1 MISKI
6 INYSLQHR
14 LIILVAA
21 ILLIIAGIYITS
33 DMEVDIFPDLNAPT
47 VVVMTEA
54 HGMAPEEVEKLV
66 SFPIETAVNGAA
78 GIRRVRSSSSMGF
91 SIVWVEFNWGIDIYN
106 ARQTVSEKLM
116 TISDKLPKGVGS
128 PTIAPQ
134 SSLLG
139 EIMIFSL
146 TSDTTNAM
154 ELRTIAE
161 WIIRPRLLSVGG
173 VAQITIIGGEFKQ
186 YKILADPQKMKYY
199 NVSLSELINTCEASN
214 ENVSGGFINEF
225 GNKYII
231 SGIGRTN
238 KVNEIGNSVIKMV
251 DNVPVKVE
259 DVAEVVIG
267 AAPKIGDGSYRGKE
281 AVVITVTKQPDINT
295 LELTENLNEAI
306 TDIKKNLSDDITFNT
321 DIFEQANFIK
331 VAVNNVKKALIE
343 GCIFVIIIL
352 FLFLMNYRTTLISL
366 VAIPLSLLVAI
377 ITLKALGLTINT
389 MSLGGMTIAIGS
401 LVDDAII
408 VVENAFKRL
417 KENAGKLQENM
428 EKPLKVIFDA
438 TKEIMA
444 SILNATL
451 IIIVAFVPLF
461 FLSGM
466 EGRMLKPLGISFIVA
481 LFASLI
487 VAVTLTPVLCSYL
500 LTNNKKL
507 RKQQKGS
514 WLVRNLNFIYAIGL
528 KKVLKIKRT
537 ALGIAFIIFLFTI
550 ILFFSFG
557 RSFLPPFNEG
567 ALAINT
573 YTMPGISLEES
584 DKIGKQAEEI
594 LLTIPE
600 VITTSRKTGRAE
612 LAEHSFG
619 VNVSEIETPFELKD
633 RSRAEFLSDIRK
645 KLNSISGITVEVGQP
660 ISHRI
665 SHMVSGSEANIAIK
679 LFGTDLNKMFSIANK
694 IKANIQDIEGIADL
708 NVEQQ
713 VEIPQIQIKPKRDML
728 AKFGIPLKEFT
739 QFIDYAFAGEK
750 ISDVFEQEKSFDL
763 ILRFND
769 ENRDNIY
776 AIRNAMIDTH
786 YGTKIP
792 LHYVADIRSTSG
804 PNTISRENVQRKIV
818 VSVNVAERDIGS
830 VVNDI
835 QHRIDQNIT
844 LPENYRIEYGGQFE
858 SAAKTTRI
866 LLFTSLFAILVIF
879 LILYQEFKNSKIAG
893 IILLNLPLA
902 LIGGV
907 LSIWFSSGVISI
919 PAIIGFITLFGIA
932 TRNGLLLVS
941 RYQHLKEEGL
951 KLYDR
956 VIKGSLDRLN
966 PILMT
971 ALTTALALIPLAIAG
986 DKPGNE
992 IQSPMAIVILGGLLS
1007 STLLNIFIVPIVYY
1021 LVNLKSE
1028 KKEHSFT
1035 K

>member
-1 MISKI
+1 
-6 INYSLQHR
+6 
-14 LIILVAA
+14 
-21 ILLIIAGIYITS
+21 
-33 DMEVDIFPDLNAPT
+33 
-47 VVVMTEA
+47 
-54 HGMAPEEVEKLV
+54 
-66 SFPIETAVNGAA
+66 
-78 GIRRVRSSSSMGF
+78 
-91 SIVWVEFNWGIDIYN
+91 
-106 ARQTVSEKLM
+106 
-116 TISDKLPKGVGS
+116 
-128 PTIAPQ
+128 
-134 SSLLG
+134 
-139 EIMIFSL
+139 
-146 TSDTTNAM
+146 
-154 ELRTIAE
+154 
-161 WIIRPRLLSVGG
+161 
-173 VAQITIIGGEFKQ
+173 
-186 YKILADPQKMKYY
+186 
-199 NVSLSELINTCEASN
+199 
-214 ENVSGGFINEF
+214 
-225 GNKYII
+225 
-231 SGIGRTN
+231 
-238 KVNEIGNSVIKMV
+238 
-251 DNVPVKVE
+251 
-259 DVAEVVIG
+259 
-267 AAPKIGDGSYRGKE
+267 
-281 AVVITVTKQPDINT
+281 
-295 LELTENLNEAI
+295 
-306 TDIKKNLSDDITFNT
+306 
-321 DIFEQANFIK
+321 
-331 VAVNNVKKALIE
+331 
-343 GCIFVIIIL
+343 
-352 FLFLMNYRTTLISL
+352 
-366 VAIPLSLLVAI
+366 
-377 ITLKALGLTINT
+377 
-389 MSLGGMTIAIGS
+389 
-401 LVDDAII
+401 
-408 VVENAFKRL
+408 
-417 KENAGKLQENM
+417 
-428 EKPLKVIFDA
+428 
-438 TKEIMA
+438 
-444 SILNATL
+444 
-451 IIIVAFVPLF
+451 
-461 FLSGM
+461 
-466 EGRMLKPLGISFIVA
+466 
-481 LFASLI
+481 
-487 VAVTLTPVLCSYL
+487 
-500 LTNNKKL
+500 
-507 RKQQKGS
+507 
-514 WLVRNLNFIYAIGL
+514 
-528 KKVLKIKRT
+528 
-537 ALGIAFIIFLFTI
+537 
-550 ILFFSFG
+550 
-557 RSFLPPFNEG
+557 
-567 ALAINT
+567 
-573 YTMPGISLEES
+573 
-584 DKIGKQAEEI
+584 
-594 LLTIPE
+594 
-600 VITTSRKTGRAE
+600 
-612 LAEHSFG
+612 
-619 VNVSEIETPFELKD
+619 
-633 RSRAEFLSDIRK
+633 
-645 KLNSISGITVEVGQP
+645 
-660 ISHRI
+660 
-665 SHMVSGSEANIAIK
+665 MVSGSEANIAIK

-694 IKANIQDIEGIADL
+694 IKTNIQDIEGIADL

-713 VEIPQIQIKPKRDML
+713 VEIPQIQIKPKRDMM

-879 LILYQEFKNSKIAG
+879 LILYQEFKNTKIAG

-1028 KKEHSFT
+1028 KKRT
-1035 K
+1035 

>member
-1 MISKI
+1 MISTI

-14 LIILVAA
+14 FIILVAA

-91 SIVWVEFNWGIDIYN
+91 STVWVEFNWGIDIYN

-116 TISDKLPKGVGS
+116 TISDKLPKGVGN

-186 YKILADPQKMKYY
+186 YQILADPQKMRYY
-199 NVSLSELINTCEASN
+199 NVSLNELINTCEESN
-214 ENVSGGFINEF
+214 ENVPGGFINEF

-259 DVAEVVIG
+259 DVSEIIIG

-306 TDIKKNLSDDITFNT
+306 TDINKNLSNDITFNT

-331 VAVNNVKKALIE
+331 IAINNVKKALIE

-352 FLFLMNYRTTLISL
+352 LLFLMNYRTTLISL

-377 ITLKALGLTINT
+377 IALKALGLTINT

-401 LVDDAII
+401 IVDDAII

-451 IIIVAFVPLF
+451 IIIIAFIPLF

-487 VAVTLTPVLCSYL
+487 VAVTITPVLCSYL

-507 RKQQKGS
+507 LKQQKGS
-514 WLVRNLNFIYAIGL
+514 WLARNLTFIYEIGL
-528 KKVLKIKRT
+528 KKVLQVKKT

-550 ILFFSFG
+550 ILFFTFG

-567 ALAINT
+567 ALAINIFS
-573 YTMPGISLEES
+573 MPGISLEES
-584 DKIGKQAEEI
+584 NKIGKQAEEI
-594 LLTIPE
+594 LLTLPE

-633 RSRAEFLSDIRK
+633 RSRANFLSDLRK

-679 LFGTDLNKMFSIANK
+679 LFGTDLNKMFSFANE
-694 IKANIQDIEGIADL
+694 IKANIKDIEGIADL

-728 AKFGIPLKEFT
+728 SKFGIPLKEFT

-763 ILRFND
+763 ILRYNQ
-769 ENRDNIY
+769 ENRDNID
-776 AIRNAMIDTH
+776 AIQNAMIDTH

-866 LLFTSLFAILVIF
+866 LLFTSLFAILIIF
-879 LILYQEFKNSKIAG
+879 LILYHEFKNSKIAG

-907 LSIWFSSGVISI
+907 LSIWFSSEVISI

-932 TRNGLLLVS
+932 TRNGILLVS
-941 RYQHLKEEGL
+941 RYEHLNEEGI

-971 ALTTALALIPLAIAG
+971 ALCAALALIPLTIAG

-1007 STLLNIFIVPIVYY
+1007 STLLNMFIVPVVYY
-1021 LVNLKSE
+1021 ITNNRNDKQ
-1028 KKEHSFT
+1028 KNHN
-1035 K
+1035 